1 MITTMA
7 RDRLIAS
14 AELMQLLG
22 VNRARAYQLS
32 QRADFPAPYDPALS
46 VRVWA
51 LADVQRWADER
62 GRTLLPLD
70 ASHDSTGGA

>member
-1 MITTMA
+1 MITTMT
-7 RDRLIAS
+7 RERLIAS
-14 AELMQLLG
+14 AELMKLLG
-22 VNRARAYQLS
+22 VNRARAYQLT

-51 LADVQRWADER
+51 LGDVQRWADER

-70 ASHDSTGGA
+70 AE